1 MVLGQKVD
9 ADYKAALKA
18 KDELSTSCLRLIR
31 AALKNREK
39 DLLRPL
45 EEAEQEQILRTLAKQ
60 RKDSIEQYL
69 KGNRPEL
76 AGREK
81 AELVIIERYLPEQL
95 GEQAI
100 GEIIGR
106 VFAELA
112 PQGPKDTGKVMK
124 AVMAKLAGRA
134 DGKLVS
140 KMVAQ
145 RLSG

>member
-9 ADYKAALKA
+9 ADFKAALKA

-45 EEAEQEQILRTLAKQ
+45 EEAEQEQILRSLAKQ

-76 AGREK
+76 AQREE
-81 AELVIIERYLPEQL
+81 AELKIIERYLPEQL
-95 GEQAI
+95 GPEAI
-100 GEIIGR
+100 GEVIDQ
-106 VFAELA
+106 VFAELS
-112 PQGPKDTGKVMK
+112 PQGPKDMGKAMK
-124 AVMAKLAGRA
+124 AVMTKLAGRA

>member
-1 MVLGQKVD
+1 MVLGQQVD
-9 ADYKAALKA
+9 ADFKAALKA

-45 EEAEQEQILRTLAKQ
+45 EESEQEQILRGLAKQ

-76 AGREK
+76 ARREE
-81 AELVIIERYLPEQL
+81 AELKIIERYLPEQL
-95 GEQAI
+95 GEEAI
-100 GEIIGR
+100 VKVLDQ
-106 VFAELA
+106 VFAELN
-112 PQGPKDTGKVMK
+112 PQGPKEMGMVMK
-124 AVMAKLAGRA
+124 AVMAKLAGKA